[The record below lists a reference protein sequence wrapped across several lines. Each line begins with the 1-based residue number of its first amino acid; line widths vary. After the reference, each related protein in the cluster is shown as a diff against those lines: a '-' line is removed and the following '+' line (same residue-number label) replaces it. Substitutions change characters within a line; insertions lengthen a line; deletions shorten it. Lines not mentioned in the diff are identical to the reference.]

1 MHVKPWT
8 AWSLLASLVSFW
20 AVADAADSG
29 ILEVD
34 LLFPRNET
42 YAPTEWIPYI
52 FSIQNAKLAKYLL
65 PEIRYDVW
73 NLTEGGNSFGYTHQN
88 LQWANWSSH
97 DPYFV
102 HHFHSGLHEG
112 RWRLNWEFWYISCN
126 EDLSN
131 LHSSSELVNR
141 NRTVGSIEFTI
152 QEGGPAVDVV
162 AATANDKTCS
172 EGNGAAINITGKTK
186 EVAPFGIEL
195 TDDTCVVV
203 GSPQPTPTPCQ
214 VKVDSA
220 VAASISASWT
230 AHLCDDLIT
239 EYRPANCPDDKD
251 NAAQRLA
258 VAGVA
263 CLAVA
268 VGMFGFLA

>member
-1 MHVKPWT
+1 MHFKPWT
-8 AWSLLASLVSFW
+8 AWSLLASLVSLW
-20 AVADAADSG
+20 AVVDAADSG

-42 YAPTEWIPYI
+42 YAPTEWIPYV
-52 FSIQNAKLAKYLL
+52 FSIQNAKLAKYLV
-65 PEIRYDVW
+65 PEI
-73 NLTEGGNSFGYTHQN
+73 
-88 LQWANWSSH
+88 
-97 DPYFV
+97 
-102 HHFHSGLHEG
+102 SGLHEG

-141 NRTVGSIEFTI
+141 NRTVGSIEFSI

-172 EGNGAAINITGKTK
+172 EGNGAAINITGNTK

-220 VAASISASWT
+220 VAASMTASLR
-230 AHLCDDLIT
+230 AKLCDPLT
-239 EYRPANCPDDKD
+239 STNRPADCPED
-251 NAAQRLA
+251 NAAQKLA

-268 VGMFGFLA
+268 VGVFGFLA

>member
-1 MHVKPWT
+1 MHFKPWT

-42 YAPTEWIPYI
+42 YAPTEWIPYV
-52 FSIQNAKLAKYLL
+52 FSIQNAKLAKYLVPL
-65 PEIRYDVW
+65 IRYDVW
-73 NLTEGGNSFGYTHQN
+73 NLTEGGGSFGYTHQN
-88 LQWANWSSH
+88 LRWANWSSH

-102 HHFHSGLHEG
+102 HHFHSGLQEG
-112 RWRLNWEFWYISCN
+112 RWRLNWEFGYASCN
-126 EDLSN
+126 EHWTGLS
-131 LHSSSELVNR
+131 SVGDPVNY

-152 QEGGPAVDVV
+152 QAGGPAVDVV

-172 EGNGAAINITGKTK
+172 NENGVAINITGKTR
-186 EVAPFGIEL
+186 EVPPLNEEMP
-195 TDDTCVVV
+195 DNTCVVV

-220 VAASISASWT
+220 VAASMTASLR
-230 AHLCDDLIT
+230 AKLCDPLT
-239 EYRPANCPDDKD
+239 STNRPADCPED
-251 NAAQRLA
+251 NAAQKLA